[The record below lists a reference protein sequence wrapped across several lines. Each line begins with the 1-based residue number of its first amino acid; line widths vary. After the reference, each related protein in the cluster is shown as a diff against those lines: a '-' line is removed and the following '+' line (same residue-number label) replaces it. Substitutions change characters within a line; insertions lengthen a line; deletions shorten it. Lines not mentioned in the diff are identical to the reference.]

1 MEITSVDQ
9 NGRARVINPTFEID
23 GKPLPVFLDQSVI
36 RFLEQNQL
44 DANKL
49 NDLDLMI
56 AFPQEIWEIT
66 GQPPIGRPE
75 TETIASVTISK
86 MGSLSIEDGI
96 CTLFLW

>member
-9 NGRARVINPTFEID
+9 NGISRVINPTFEID

-56 AFPQEIWEIT
+56 ALPQEIWEIT
-66 GQPPIGRPE
+66 EQPPIDRPE
-75 TETIASVTISK
+75 TESIASVTFSK
-86 MGSLSIEDGI
+86 MGYLSREDKI